1 MPSIPLS
8 RLWTIDDVA
17 CFLGVPVKT
26 LYQWRTK
33 QYGPKGKRVG
43 RYVRYKP
50 EDVMAWVDA
59 ADEYA
64 S

>member
-1 MPSIPLS
+1 MTAIPMS
-8 RLWTIDDVA
+8 RLWTIDDVSE
-17 CFLGVPVKT
+17 FLGIPVKT

>member
-1 MPSIPLS
+1 MTAIPMS
-8 RLWTIDDVA
+8 RLWTIDDVSE
-17 CFLGVPVKT
+17 FLGIPVKT

-50 EDVMAWVDA
+50 EDVMAWVDQ

>member
-1 MPSIPLS
+1 MTTIPLT
-8 RLWTIDDVA
+8 RLWTIEDVST
-17 CFLGVPVKT
+17 FLGIPVKT
-26 LYQWRTK
+26 LYQWRTNK
-33 QYGPKGKRVG
+33 YGPSGKRVG

-50 EDVMAWVDA
+50 EDVLAWVDA